1 MPLVVMG
8 GIVVVVTLMD
18 VAGRAPA
25 ALLAGCAGAYVAGAY
40 GITRWTVWL
49 GLRRL
54 MRPAGPAG
62 EPGRAV
68 RLISVATQVYL
79 VAVLAGLMLAG
90 WGGLINQRLALQ
102 RIPLLGKALAL
113 GPFVAALVVHWW
125 AVYPLERALRLR
137 LRAQTALNGEAPLP
151 VWSRRQFVAF
161 NVRHHLLFVAV
172 PAAMIFL
179 ALDLPAALGASAK
192 ADMVALVAAAG
203 VLVMA
208 PTVIVWIWRTRP
220 LPAGTLRQRLDD
232 YCRRI
237 GLTYRQLLVWDTGG
251 VVVNAGVMGLLRPV
265 RYVLLSDALL
275 GRLDAD
281 AVESVFAHE
290 AGHVIHHHIGY
301 LVLFTT
307 GVLLVCA
314 TASEAAARALGLPG
328 DWAEGAGLL
337 AAAVAW
343 LPLFGALSR
352 RFERQADVF
361 AAAAGGDGPDAPLT
375 GEGVAR
381 FTNALL
387 AIGRLNGIS
396 PRQRNFRHGSIRRRL
411 DYLLE
416 LSAGGCSAA
425 DVDATV
431 ARIKVGIWVLLGVGT
446 AAAALLTFAK

>member
-1 MPLVVMG
+1 MG

-18 VAGRAPA
+18 VAVRAPA

-40 GITRWTVWL
+40 GVTRWNVRL

-54 MRPAGPAG
+54 MRPGGPAG
-62 EPGRAV
+62 VGGRAIH
-68 RLISVATQVYL
+68 LISVAAQVYL

-90 WGGLINQRLALQ
+90 WGGLINQRLGLQ
-102 RIPLLGKALAL
+102 RVPLLGKALAL
-113 GPFVAALVVHWW
+113 GPFVAALVIHWW
-125 AVYPLERALRLR
+125 AVYPLEHAMRLR
-137 LRAQTALNGEAPLP
+137 LRAQMALDGEAPLP

-172 PAAMIFL
+172 PAALIFL
-179 ALDLPAALGASAK
+179 ALDLPAALGASPEAG
-192 ADMVALVAAAG
+192 AIALVAAAG

-208 PTVIVWIWRTRP
+208 PTIIVWVWRTRP
-220 LPAGTLRQRLDD
+220 LPAGALRRRLDD

-237 GLTYRQLLVWDTGG
+237 GLTYRQLLVWDTDG
-251 VVVNAGVMGLLRPV
+251 VVVNACVMGLLRPV

-281 AVESVFAHE
+281 AVESIFAHE
-290 AGHVIHHHIGY
+290 AGHVVHHHIGY

-307 GVLLVCA
+307 GLLLVCA
-314 TASEAAARALGLPG
+314 TGAEAVARALDLSS
-328 DWAEGAGLL
+328 DWAEAAGLL
-337 AAAVAW
+337 AAGVAW

-361 AAAAGGDGPDAPLT
+361 AAASGGDGPDAPLT

-387 AIGRLNGIS
+387 AVGRLNGIW
-396 PRQRNFRHGSIRRRL
+396 PRQRNFRHGSIHRRL
-411 DYLLE
+411 DYLQE
-416 LSAGGCSAA
+416 LSAGGGSAA

-431 ARIKVGIWVLLGVGT
+431 ARLKVGIWVLLGVGT
-446 AAAALLTFAK
+446 AAAALLTFCG